1 MHFEPLDRS
10 DTYSI
15 GTILTLVAIGAATQC
30 LAQYPV
36 KPIQMTVSSTPGA
49 GTDLVGRTVA
59 DKLAERLGV
68 PVIVANNGGAAGLI
82 AAEAFKR
89 ATPDGHSILFTNDN
103 LVLMMALGS
112 NKGVDVLRDFE
123 LVVPAVEIDFYL
135 VVSGEALAVK
145 GAQDLVRMAR
155 ERAGKLSYA
164 SPGIGA
170 PHHLGMELFKQQTG
184 VDILHVPYKGM
195 GPAMPDFVAGRVQVT
210 MTGFPA
216 VASYAGSG
224 KIRILAVASSRR
236 SSDQPDAP
244 TLREAGIPNVEI
256 QGYNYLVAPLGTPGA
271 IVSRLNAEINEILKT
286 PQVRADL
293 AKRGTVATGGSPAE
307 LRNRLQGELEKWT
320 RVVKIAGIKPE

>member
-1 MHFEPLDRS
+1 MFVEH
-10 DTYSI
+10 
-15 GTILTLVAIGAATQC
+15 TIRAMLTAVAMGAATHGF
-30 LAQYPV
+30 AQYPV
-36 KPIQMTVSSTPGA
+36 KPIQMMVSSTPGA

-59 DKLAERLGV
+59 DKLAERMGV
-68 PVIVANNGGAAGLI
+68 AVVVGNNGGAAGLI

-89 ATPDGHSILFTNDN
+89 AAPDGHAILFTNDN

-123 LVVPAVEIDFYL
+123 LVAPATDIDFYL
-135 VVSGEALAVK
+135 VVSGEALTLK
-145 GAQDLVRMAR
+145 GAQDLVRLAKD
-155 ERAGKLSYA
+155 RAGKLSYA
-164 SPGIGA
+164 SPGVGA

-224 KIRILAVASSRR
+224 KIRVLAVAASRR
-236 SSDQPDAP
+236 SSEQPEVP

-256 QGYNYLVAPLGTPGA
+256 QGYNYLVAPLGAPA
-271 IVSRLNAEINEILKT
+271 AVVARLNTEINEVLRM
-286 PQVRADL
+286 PQVRSDL
-293 AKRGTVATGGSPAE
+293 AKRGTVATGGSPAD
-307 LRNRLQGELEKWT
+307 LRSKLQTELEKWT
-320 RVVKIAGIKPE
+320 KVVKVAGIKPE